1 MNKIEQEED
10 AKQQDLMPELFQNEE
25 QVQNMA
31 INESSHSLL
40 EDPLNVVDISNL
52 EQANLAFK
60 KKRDIED
67 VFDQFNVSYTFV
79 NLSKILNL
87 KN

>member
-67 VFDQFNVSYTFV
+67 VFDQFNVSYTFI